1 MTLLT
6 WNHACAV
13 GVKAMDEQHAVL
25 MDTLNE
31 IRLALVRGQ
40 GREQVSEA
48 LNRLIEFTRMH
59 FASEEQ
65 LLEAHGFPGVSAHR
79 DAHRKLLGQIEEAA
93 LRTQHQD
100 ELHIKSMLLFLREW
114 YMNHMEDV
122 DSLYGRWL
130 NARGIS

>member
-59 FASEEQ
+59 FASEEL
-65 LLEAHGFPGVSAHR
+65 LLEAHGFPGVSEHRHAHQ
-79 DAHRKLLGQIEEAA
+79 KLLGQLEEAA

-100 ELHIKSMLLFLREW
+100 ELRIKSTLLFLRDW
-114 YMNHMEDV
+114 YMKHMEDL

>member
-1 MTLLT
+1 VTLLT

-31 IRLALVRGQ
+31 IRLALVHGK

-48 LNRLIEFTRMH
+48 LGRLIEFTRMH

-65 LLEAHGFPGVSAHR
+65 LLEKHAFPGSAEHR
-79 DAHRKLLGQIEEAA
+79 HAHQKLLAQIEDAA
-93 LRTQHQD
+93 LRTQHNND
-100 ELHIKSMLLFLREW
+100 LHMGSILLFLRDW
-114 YMNHMEDV
+114 YMTHIEDF
-122 DSLYGRWL
+122 DSQYGAWL
-130 NARGIS
+130 NARCIS